1 MASRLTV
8 SNADEPQTPADKG
21 MRQPRSQKAKQ
32 EQVPSRRDRVGT
44 PDQGQSWLPHKPAGR
59 SQFRRPWTSKG

>member
-21 MRQPRSQKAKQ
+21 MRQPRSQKAKH